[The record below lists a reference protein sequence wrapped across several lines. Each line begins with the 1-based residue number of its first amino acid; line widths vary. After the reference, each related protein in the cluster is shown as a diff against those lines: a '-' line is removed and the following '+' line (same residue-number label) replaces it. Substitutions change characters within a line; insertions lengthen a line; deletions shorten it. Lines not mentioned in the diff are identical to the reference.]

1 MNLKGNLLENISEH
15 AFWGMED
22 TLMEIDLSENKLKT
36 FPYSSL
42 RRLRLMSSLNLAWNE
57 ISDLNVLSSASSSSS
72 LLLPPLS
79 SASRTSS
86 QISSADS
93 NPSALASSQSSS
105 SSSSFGVI
113 RYGTLSSPS
122 LSSDT
127 SSSSLLYPPSGAGE
141 SSHSYGSSS
150 YNNNHNTNTNIE
162 WPLLKYLSLNSN
174 YLRQLDRDIFA
185 SMGNLRTLSVHL
197 NAIEI
202 VDEEALSS
210 LTLLET
216 IDLSHN
222 KIIHLSSATFKRTT
236 RLTSIDISNNHLH
249 YLPEGL
255 FSDLPNL
262 LEIFATGNNIL
273 QLTGAIFLNSPR
285 VGIIYLQTNALRLID
300 SGVFS
305 SLRNLTEVRL
315 GDNFLTNLPQDLFL
329 QNEALSSISLDGNLL
344 TKIVPGSFQNC
355 KGLRE
360 LRLQNNRILSLEP
373 GVVDGLENLQEIH
386 LENNKLTRIRGLNKL
401 KRLRHVSLSR
411 NNIERLTVE
420 MIPGTEVTSLSIG
433 HCLIKNI
440 DNGTFSNQS
449 TLSILFL
456 GNNRLTK
463 LTPEMFIGLRSLERL
478 YLQRN
483 NITWIHEECFSSHTK
498 ALQYIDLSYNMIK
511 TVTRSIF
518 TGLAFIEEINLSH
531 NLITELE
538 EGSFS
543 NLRSLRIIDISNNR
557 LTTVDY
563 TANFHV
569 GGLEIL
575 KMCCNSLIEFNVLSS
590 PNSYN
595 YGSSGEKYA
604 GVAGTG
610 NVGAG
615 SSTGGYASMM
625 LHGGILIPGIIG
637 GNIQIALK
645 ELDLRQNQLTA
656 STLRQ
661 IQMERVE
668 VLQIST
674 NNLTDLDEA
683 TFFGFPALSFLAA
696 ESARITALPTNIFL
710 KNPNLAVLR
719 LSDNALSHIP
729 DFVFNPTANAE
740 PSGGISTSGAT
751 STSSSIKSHLSLRE
765 LQIRGNRIPNFPYKA
780 LVNATTLEV
789 LVLSGNRINTLDL
802 NRINLPRLKQF
813 NMADNDLSKISGNLA
828 KSMPLLQ
835 VIDIAENNVTSVPSD
850 FVKNVSLT
858 QLNFGGNGLQKVPFA
873 FSERFITTPFLLNM
887 SGNPLINFYTENH
900 PSKNF
905 SVMDLYLSDT
915 NVSFLTSEQFKIY
928 PNLHRLVMKR
938 NPISLLPPNAFS
950 SLSHLNLLD
959 LSENDIEICEDNS
972 FTGLVQLKSLNLS
985 HNRIK
990 TLSSFHPHLG
1000 GLQVRFLTF
1009 LRICII

>member
-1 MNLKGNLLENISEH
+1 MYINMNSLFS
-15 AFWGMED
+15 
-22 TLMEIDLSENKLKT
+22 
-36 FPYSSL
+36 YSS
-42 RRLRLMSSLNLAWNE
+42 
-57 ISDLNVLSSASSSSS
+57 
-72 LLLPPLS
+72 
-79 SASRTSS
+79 
-86 QISSADS
+86 
-93 NPSALASSQSSS
+93 
-105 SSSSFGVI
+105 
-113 RYGTLSSPS
+113 
-122 LSSDT
+122 
-127 SSSSLLYPPSGAGE
+127 
-141 SSHSYGSSS
+141 
-150 YNNNHNTNTNIE
+150 
-162 WPLLKYLSLNSN
+162 
-174 YLRQLDRDIFA
+174 
-185 SMGNLRTLSVHL
+185 
-197 NAIEI
+197 
-202 VDEEALSS
+202 
-210 LTLLET
+210 
-216 IDLSHN
+216 
-222 KIIHLSSATFKRTT
+222 
-236 RLTSIDISNNHLH
+236 
-249 YLPEGL
+249 
-255 FSDLPNL
+255 
-262 LEIFATGNNIL
+262 
-273 QLTGAIFLNSPR
+273 
-285 VGIIYLQTNALRLID
+285 
-300 SGVFS
+300 
-305 SLRNLTEVRL
+305 
-315 GDNFLTNLPQDLFL
+315 
-329 QNEALSSISLDGNLL
+329 
-344 TKIVPGSFQNC
+344 
-355 KGLRE
+355 
-360 LRLQNNRILSLEP
+360 
-373 GVVDGLENLQEIH
+373 
-386 LENNKLTRIRGLNKL
+386 
-401 KRLRHVSLSR
+401 
-411 NNIERLTVE
+411 
-420 MIPGTEVTSLSIG
+420 
-433 HCLIKNI
+433 
-440 DNGTFSNQS
+440 
-449 TLSILFL
+449 
-456 GNNRLTK
+456 NRLTK
-463 LTPEMFIGLRSLERL
+463 LNPEMFVGLRSLERL

-483 NITWIHEECFSSHTK
+483 NISWIHDECFSAHTK

-511 TVTRSIF
+511 TVTRSFF

-543 NLRSLRIIDISNNR
+543 NLRSLRILDLGNNR
-557 LTTVDY
+557 LTSVDY

-575 KMCCNSLIEFNVLSS
+575 KICCNSLIEFNVLSN

-595 YGSSGEKYA
+595 YGNIGNSGEKYV
-604 GVAGTG
+604 GVAGSSSGGTG

-637 GNIQIALK
+637 GSIQIALK

-661 IQMERVE
+661 IEMGRLE
-668 VLQIST
+668 VLQISG
-674 NNLTDLDEA
+674 NNLTDIDEA

-710 KNPNLAVLR
+710 KNPSLAVLR
-719 LSDNALSHIP
+719 LSDNSLTHIP
-729 DFVFNPTANAE
+729 DFVFNPTANIE
-740 PSGGISTSGAT
+740 PSGGISTSGVT
-751 STSSSIKSHLSLRE
+751 TTSSSIKSHLSLRE

-802 NRINLPRLKQF
+802 NRIFLPKLKQF
-813 NMADNDLSKISGNLA
+813 NMADNDLTKISGNLA

-835 VIDIAENNVTSVPSD
+835 VIDVAENNVTSIPSD

-990 TLSSFHPHLG
+990 TLSSFHPHLA
-1000 GLQVRFLTF
+1000 GLQVRFLRFIFTNVPSNYLYTDSERF
-1009 LRICII
+1009 I